1 MLMGLLTY
9 AVSEYRK
16 LSLSPF
22 TEVDVL
28 FVNII
33 GFHASCSYK
42 LSYHFTALCTAC
54 DMHVV

>member
-28 FVNII
+28 FVNIKAFI
-33 GFHASCSYK
+33 H
-42 LSYHFTALCTAC
+42 
-54 DMHVV
+54 HVATNSPTTLLPRVL

>member
-33 GFHASCSYK
+33 GFHASYIATNSPTTLLPCV
-42 LSYHFTALCTAC
+42 L
-54 DMHVV
+54 